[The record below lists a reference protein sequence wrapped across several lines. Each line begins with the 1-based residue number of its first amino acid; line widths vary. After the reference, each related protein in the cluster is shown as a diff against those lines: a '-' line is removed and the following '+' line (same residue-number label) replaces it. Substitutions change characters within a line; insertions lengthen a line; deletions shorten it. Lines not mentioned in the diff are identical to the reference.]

1 LSNILTKTHNVQ
13 RRRAQNRESQ
23 RAFRD
28 RKEKHRRELEQ
39 RLGELEGRH
48 TDLSRSYEI
57 LELEYSN
64 AKQELEGLRKD
75 NATLEG
81 SSSLSRNYQSK
92 EWEESKGEIL
102 DPLFFDV
109 LAFCFDQDDSED
121 RKE

>member
-1 LSNILTKTHNVQ
+1 LSHILTKTHNVQ

-57 LELEYSN
+57 LEVEYSN

-75 NATLEG
+75 NARLEG

-92 EWEESKGEIL
+92 EWVESKGEIF